1 VLLSNPRDRPEPR
14 PEEYRLL
21 LTEVSLVIAEAATAD
36 NSART
41 QLYWNIGK
49 IIHSRL
55 DKGQLPAVALQWL
68 SDDLQR
74 TSPAYRGL
82 SLRNLQYMRK
92 FATLWSRGDCAGRG
106 TMHLPWGHVTV
117 LLDKLADPSS
127 WPKIAEKALREQ
139 WSRATLMQVCTA
151 TRSEAEQKQDGRA
164 DCQVGAP

>member
-14 PEEYRLL
+14 PDEYKLL
-21 LTEVSLVIAEAATAD
+21 LTEVSLVLAEAATAD

-49 IIHSRL
+49 IIQSHL

-74 TSPAYRGL
+74 TTPAYKGL

-92 FATLWSRGDCAGRG
+92 FATLWSSGDCAGPG

-117 LLDKLADPSS
+117 LLDKLSDPSS
-127 WPKIAEKALREQ
+127 WPKIAEKALQER
-139 WSRATLMQVCTA
+139 WSRTTFMLVCTA
-151 TRSEAEQKQDGRA
+151 TRSEGGAKQDG
-164 DCQVGAP
+164 